1 MGSNGELP
9 LWRLSNAQ
17 MRSCHQHE
25 GFSFCLY
32 RARIWKWRWISIAT
46 MTGLAEPSQKQRLGV
61 EPEATALLLVLVS
74 HVLLVCTTSL
84 RPSPHQLSIPHTVF
98 KCLDFIH
105 LLLLSAECLK
115 ALFLKIAFQHCFLIL
130 ACFYV
135 LQESWSQVVLSN
147 CNMLPSTISL
157 SLWINCHLGSLLLLT
172 PVFLHLDTIASIFV
186 NGTFDNCCHNFP
198 ETPSDRFSCW
208 ICVAGGIA

>member
-1 MGSNGELP
+1 MGKRVKVSQTHENHKSYNFNRVQFIDRNCVSSSMGSKGELP

-84 RPSPHQLSIPHTVF
+84 RPSPHQLSIHDSVF
-98 KCLDFIH
+98 
-105 LLLLSAECLK
+105 
-115 ALFLKIAFQHCFLIL
+115 Q
-130 ACFYV
+130 V
-135 LQESWSQVVLSN
+135 L
-147 CNMLPSTISL
+147 
-157 SLWINCHLGSLLLLT
+157 
-172 PVFLHLDTIASIFV
+172 
-186 NGTFDNCCHNFP
+186 
-198 ETPSDRFSCW
+198 
-208 ICVAGGIA
+208 

>member
-17 MRSCHQHE
+17 MAVMSSTSRLQFLSLQGANLEVEVDLDRHNDRSR
-25 GFSFCLY
+25 G
-32 RARIWKWRWISIAT
+32 A
-46 MTGLAEPSQKQRLGV
+46 
-61 EPEATALLLVLVS
+61 EPEAAALLLVLVS

-84 RPSPHQLSIPHTVF
+84 RPSPHQLSIPHTIF

-115 ALFLKIAFQHCFLIL
+115 ALLLKIAFQHCFLIL

-135 LQESWSQVVLSN
+135 LQKS
-147 CNMLPSTISL
+147 
-157 SLWINCHLGSLLLLT
+157 
-172 PVFLHLDTIASIFV
+172 
-186 NGTFDNCCHNFP
+186 
-198 ETPSDRFSCW
+198 
-208 ICVAGGIA
+208 